1 MKKFLSNSHRGV
13 ALIMALVVVLVGGA
27 LIAVTFS
34 LVFNYVSFSVE
45 QRGTYV
51 DHTTVLHLIQSTKAY
66 IVSSNDVRSFDL
78 GVMHA
83 PGFTYADE
91 SSFVDHIDKLRFPA
105 AFDPNLDMD
114 ISINSGSGRQRA
126 TVQVYDMF
134 YEVGRVQEPLLSN
147 RDQMKELPSVYKLK
161 GVGSNSFENENGE
174 NHGDANSGSN
184 DNYGESE
191 LDPMRYG
198 AYLIRVRLYDNKN
211 KLLRTAE
218 EAFVQILPKP
228 EE

>member
-1 MKKFLSNSHRGV
+1 
-13 ALIMALVVVLVGGA
+13 MALVVVLVGGA

-34 LVFNYVSFSVE
+34 LVLNYVSFSAE

-83 PGFTYADE
+83 PGFDYGDE
-91 SSFVDHIDKLRFPA
+91 NSVVDHIDKLRFPA

-126 TVQVYDMF
+126 IVQVYDMF
-134 YEVGRVQEPLLSN
+134 YEADRVKEPLLSN
-147 RDQMKELPSVYKLK
+147 RAQMQELPSVYKLK
-161 GVGSNSFENENGE
+161 GVSSNSFENENGE
-174 NHGDANSGSN
+174 NQGDANSGSN
-184 DNYGESE
+184 DNFGEGE

-198 AYLIRVRLYDNKN
+198 AYLIRVQLYDSKN
-211 KLLRTAE
+211 KLLRAAE